1 MAWGCQ
7 RRERMGIAMGSDER
21 FYRRRLQE
29 ELEGARRAVTAEA
42 RARRQSLAEGFR
54 SRLFE
59 IEAARHA

>member
-1 MAWGCQ
+1 
-7 RRERMGIAMGSDER
+7 MGSDER